1 MKNPLKINLFLFTSS
16 SKKLIF
22 VFILLLLLPFTG
34 CKSVVK
40 ETDVEKHEVLF
51 GEKLGDDW
59 IWFVE
64 GNEKNYKFYGG
75 IKNGVPDGQGTLTDP
90 SGKKSVV
97 EFKNGK
103 LKEVSTVEKPVI
115 VESVVEAPKPVVVEV
130 EAPKPVVVEVEQ

>member
-115 VESVVEAPKPVVVEV
+115 VESVVEAPKAVHIIV
-130 EAPKPVVVEVEQ
+130 APPD

>member
-1 MKNPLKINLFLFTSS
+1 MDVLRKMELVQLVQLKKCGN
-16 SKKLIF
+16 
-22 VFILLLLLPFTG
+22 
-34 CKSVVK
+34 
-40 ETDVEKHEVLF
+40 
-51 GEKLGDDW
+51 DW

-97 EFKNGK
+97 EFKNGM

-115 VESVVEAPKPVVVEV
+115 VESVVEAPKPVVEV
-130 EAPKPVVVEVEQ
+130 EAPKPVVEVEQ

>member
-1 MKNPLKINLFLFTSS
+1 MFNYLRGVALILVIILFNIISLQA
-16 SKKLIF
+16 
-22 VFILLLLLPFTG
+22 
-34 CKSVVK
+34 
-40 ETDVEKHEVLF
+40 EVLY

-64 GNEKNYKFYGG
+64 GNEKNYKFYGE

-115 VESVVEAPKPVVVEV
+115 VESVVEAPKPVVVE
-130 EAPKPVVVEVEQ
+130 EQ